1 MEIQRERGGE
11 GRSIYAKQQRAR
23 RAKPSDG
30 VVGEEKVGEEEGEKC
45 VQQSKTETVA
55 RKMRAKSAHV
65 RTFADAEGQ
74 RGGQQNQ
81 LRKSPKLG
89 RVKLQRED
97 ETPESERNLTLPC
110 PWTRCKDITA
120 PATIKS
126 FLFLIASFCPY

>member
-30 VVGEEKVGEEEGEKC
+30 VEEKKEEEETL
-45 VQQSKTETVA
+45 QQSKTETAA

-74 RGGQQNQ
+74 SGGQQIQ

-89 RVKLQRED
+89 RVRLRRED

-120 PATIKS
+120 PGTIKS
-126 FLFLIASFCPY
+126 FLFV

>member
-11 GRSIYAKQQRAR
+11 GRSIYAKQERAR

-30 VVGEEKVGEEEGEKC
+30 VEEEVEKC
-45 VQQSKTETVA
+45 VQQSKTETAA

-89 RVKLQRED
+89 RVRLRRED

-120 PATIKS
+120 PGTSKS
-126 FLFLIASFCPY
+126 FLFLIASFGPY

>member
-1 MEIQRERGGE
+1 M
-11 GRSIYAKQQRAR
+11 
-23 RAKPSDG
+23 
-30 VVGEEKVGEEEGEKC
+30 GEET
-45 VQQSKTETVA
+45 VQQSKTETAA

-89 RVKLQRED
+89 RVRLRRED

-110 PWTRCKDITA
+110 PWTRYKDITA
-120 PATIKS
+120 PGTIKS
-126 FLFLIASFCPY
+126 FLFLIAYFGPY

>member
-1 MEIQRERGGE
+1 MEIQGERGGE

-30 VVGEEKVGEEEGEKC
+30 VEEKEEEEEETL
-45 VQQSKTETVA
+45 QQSKTETAA

-74 RGGQQNQ
+74 QIQ

-89 RVKLQRED
+89 RVRLRKED

-110 PWTRCKDITA
+110 PRTRCKDVTA
-120 PATIKS
+120 PGTIKS
-126 FLFLIASFCPY
+126 FLFLIPAFGPY

>member
-30 VVGEEKVGEEEGEKC
+30 VEEEVEKC
-45 VQQSKTETVA
+45 VQQSKTETAA

-74 RGGQQNQ
+74 RGGQQIQ

-89 RVKLQRED
+89 RVRLCRED

-120 PATIKS
+120 PGTIKS
-126 FLFLIASFCPY
+126 FLFLIASFGPY

>member
-30 VVGEEKVGEEEGEKC
+30 EEEEVEKC

-89 RVKLQRED
+89 RVRLRRED

-110 PWTRCKDITA
+110 PWTRYKDITA
-120 PATIKS
+120 PGTIKS
-126 FLFLIASFCPY
+126 FLFLIAYFGPY

>member
-1 MEIQRERGGE
+1 MEIQQERGGE

-30 VVGEEKVGEEEGEKC
+30 VEEEEEKEDEEKC
-45 VQQSKTETVA
+45 VQQSKTETAA

-74 RGGQQNQ
+74 SGGQQIQ

-89 RVKLQRED
+89 RVRLRRED

-120 PATIKS
+120 PGTIKS
-126 FLFLIASFCPY
+126 FLVLITSSGSF

>member
-30 VVGEEKVGEEEGEKC
+30 VEEKEEEKEKEEET
-45 VQQSKTETVA
+45 VQQSKTETAA

-89 RVKLQRED
+89 RVRLRRED

-120 PATIKS
+120 PGTIKS
-126 FLFLIASFCPY
+126 FLFLIASFGPY

>member
-30 VVGEEKVGEEEGEKC
+30 VEEKEEEEEETL
-45 VQQSKTETVA
+45 QQSKTETAA

-74 RGGQQNQ
+74 QIQ

-89 RVKLQRED
+89 RVRLRKED

-110 PWTRCKDITA
+110 PRTRCKDVTA
-120 PATIKS
+120 PGTIKS
-126 FLFLIASFCPY
+126 FLFLIPAFGPY

>member
-1 MEIQRERGGE
+1 MELQQERSV
-11 GRSIYAKQQRAR
+11 RSIYAKQEWAR

-30 VVGEEKVGEEEGEKC
+30 VEEKKEEEETL
-45 VQQSKTETVA
+45 QQSKTETAA

-65 RTFADAEGQ
+65 RAFTDAEGQ
-74 RGGQQNQ
+74 SGGQRIQ

-89 RVKLQRED
+89 RVRLRRED

-120 PATIKS
+120 PGTIKS
-126 FLFLIASFCPY
+126 FLVLITSFGPF

>member
-30 VVGEEKVGEEEGEKC
+30 VEEKEEEKEKEEET
-45 VQQSKTETVA
+45 VQQSKTETAA

-65 RTFADAEGQ
+65 RTFAEGEGQ
-74 RGGQQNQ
+74 RGGEQIQ

-89 RVKLQRED
+89 RVRLRRED

-120 PATIKS
+120 PGTIKS
-126 FLFLIASFCPY
+126 FLFLIASFGPY

>member
-1 MEIQRERGGE
+1 MEIQRERDSE

-30 VVGEEKVGEEEGEKC
+30 VEEKEGEKEEEEKC
-45 VQQSKTETVA
+45 VQQSKTETA
-55 RKMRAKSAHV
+55 ACKMRAKSAHV
-65 RTFADAEGQ
+65 RTFADA
-74 RGGQQNQ
+74 GGQQNQ

-89 RVKLQRED
+89 RVRLRKED

-110 PWTRCKDITA
+110 PWTRCKNITA

-126 FLFLIASFCPY
+126 FLFLIPAFGPY

>member
-1 MEIQRERGGE
+1 MELQQERSV
-11 GRSIYAKQQRAR
+11 RSIYAKQEWAR

-30 VVGEEKVGEEEGEKC
+30 VEEKKEEKTEEEVVET
-45 VQQSKTETVA
+45 VQQSKTETAA

-89 RVKLQRED
+89 RVRLRRED

-120 PATIKS
+120 PGTIKS
-126 FLFLIASFCPY
+126 FLFFIASFGPY

>member
-1 MEIQRERGGE
+1 MEIQQERGGE

-30 VVGEEKVGEEEGEKC
+30 VEEKKEKEKEETL
-45 VQQSKTETVA
+45 QQSKTETAA
-55 RKMRAKSAHV
+55 RKMRAKSARV

-74 RGGQQNQ
+74 QSGGQQIQ

-89 RVKLQRED
+89 RVRLCRED

-120 PATIKS
+120 PGTIKS
-126 FLFLIASFCPY
+126 FLFLIPAFGPY

>member
-30 VVGEEKVGEEEGEKC
+30 VEEKKEEKEEEKC
-45 VQQSKTETVA
+45 VQQSKTETAA

-74 RGGQQNQ
+74 QIQ

-89 RVKLQRED
+89 RVRLHKED

-110 PWTRCKDITA
+110 PWTRCKDVTA
-120 PATIKS
+120 PGTIKS
-126 FLFLIASFCPY
+126 FLFLIPAFGPY

>member
-30 VVGEEKVGEEEGEKC
+30 VEEKKEEKEEEKC
-45 VQQSKTETVA
+45 VQQSKTEMAA

-74 RGGQQNQ
+74 QIQ

-89 RVKLQRED
+89 RVRLRRED

-110 PWTRCKDITA
+110 PRTRCKDVTA
-120 PATIKS
+120 PGTIKS
-126 FLFLIASFCPY
+126 FLFLIPAFGPY

>member
-1 MEIQRERGGE
+1 MEIQRERGGDGE

-30 VVGEEKVGEEEGEKC
+30 VVGVDEEKVGEET
-45 VQQSKTETVA
+45 VQQSKTETAA

-74 RGGQQNQ
+74 SGGQQIQ

-89 RVKLQRED
+89 RVRLRRED

-120 PATIKS
+120 PGTIKS
-126 FLFLIASFCPY
+126 FLFLIASFGPY

>member
-30 VVGEEKVGEEEGEKC
+30 VEEKEGEKEEEEKC
-45 VQQSKTETVA
+45 VQQSKTETAA

-74 RGGQQNQ
+74 QIQ

-89 RVKLQRED
+89 RVRLRKED

-110 PWTRCKDITA
+110 PWTRCKDVTA
-120 PATIKS
+120 PGTIKS
-126 FLFLIASFCPY
+126 FLFLIPAFGPY

>member
-30 VVGEEKVGEEEGEKC
+30 VEEEKEVKEEEKC
-45 VQQSKTETVA
+45 VQQSKTETAA

-74 RGGQQNQ
+74 QIQ

-89 RVKLQRED
+89 RVRLRKED

-110 PWTRCKDITA
+110 PRTRCKDVTA
-120 PATIKS
+120 PGTIKS
-126 FLFLIASFCPY
+126 FLFLIASFGPY

>member
-1 MEIQRERGGE
+1 MELQQERSV
-11 GRSIYAKQQRAR
+11 RSIYAKQEWAR

-30 VVGEEKVGEEEGEKC
+30 VEEKKEEEETL
-45 VQQSKTETVA
+45 QQSKTETAA

-74 RGGQQNQ
+74 RGGQQIQ

-89 RVKLQRED
+89 RVRLRKED

-110 PWTRCKDITA
+110 PWTRYKDITA
-120 PATIKS
+120 PGTIKS
-126 FLFLIASFCPY
+126 FLFLIASFGPY

>member
-1 MEIQRERGGE
+1 MEIQQERGGE
-11 GRSIYAKQQRAR
+11 GRSIYAKQERAR

-30 VVGEEKVGEEEGEKC
+30 VEEEVEKC

-65 RTFADAEGQ
+65 RTYAYAEAQ
-74 RGGQQNQ
+74 RGQQ
-81 LRKSPKLG
+81 LRRSPKLG
-89 RVKLQRED
+89 RVRLRRED

-120 PATIKS
+120 PGTIKS
-126 FLFLIASFCPY
+126 FLFLIASFGPY